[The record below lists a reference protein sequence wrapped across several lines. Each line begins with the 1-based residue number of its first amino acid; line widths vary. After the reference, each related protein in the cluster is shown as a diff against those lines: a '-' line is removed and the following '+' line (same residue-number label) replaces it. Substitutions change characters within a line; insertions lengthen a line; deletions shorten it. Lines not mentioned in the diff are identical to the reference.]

1 MIRKIAVVA
10 AAFSLL
16 LTGAAEADGSQAA
29 DCDKTCVKPL
39 YPPEPPPTKK
49 IVKVVKTAERVEK
62 IHTVDRVHT
71 VSAKQAQPGQRAVA
85 ARQKGALPKTGADS
99 LPLTQIGA
107 GLLAVGAVLVL
118 IERNRRAARA
128 EHVDLS

>member
-10 AAFSLL
+10 AALSLL
-16 LTGAAEADGSQAA
+16 LTGAAEAGE
-29 DCDKTCVKPL
+29 VL
-39 YPPEPPPTKK
+39 YPPEPPTKV
-49 IVKVVKTAERVEK
+49 VKVVKTAPSK
-62 IHTVDRVHT
+62 
-71 VSAKQAQPGQRAVA
+71 VA

-118 IERNRRAARA
+118 IERNRRAART